1 MKRMDALDSK
11 SRGWLRC
18 VCIFVIIVL
27 YFAAHEAQV
36 AWAQSAQPSQ
46 TPRTQTVPSTRTQVE
61 RPEER
66 NRSEPTSEMKALSK
80 PLLLNLRLVWG
91 ADEVASYSGVIQTTA
106 SKFICREQLGIDPYD
121 PGFLKSAANQP
132 CKFHDP
138 MTRFGGCDIVVEGQP
153 LDQITCQIQCIEKQ
167 TGKRFEKS
175 FVWTLESLRDAIHVE
190 EIGPGNCRI
199 SVSRVPGDSIR
210 FATERTH
217 LIYNAEEPLAFQL
230 EPYAL
235 PWRQIQCSVEYT
247 MVRLEDD
254 AEMLRQTRPVFLD
267 DFGNAEANHVLM
279 TAPREPGVYELRC
292 RIEPKRL
299 IPNLLGKKTTV
310 ERTIQ
315 FVVQDNIRPTEASN
329 NENSSIFNGNDGDGD
344 DAPRERKNLTAR
356 NTLPTLWH
364 PIWDTNV
371 SKMTLQTLGD
381 VVQNDGR
388 IPKRFPM
395 LDAAKAFTKLSRDVQ
410 LVSSASEPTND
421 LEHADSLKA
430 RLVIPS
436 GTVGWT
442 HLKGLSVGQM
452 HRFRLTIDSRHP
464 RLRVVIREDAS
475 QLNASGGLAPSGA
488 LASALDEA
496 IESSLESLLPS
507 EVNPGVNPGINREG
521 SPATQVIELLFW
533 PTSES
538 ATLSITNESSRQA
551 ANLLQCSVDRWS
563 DQDAR
568 DFQRFKHQPEQG
580 KGNLL
585 EIHGSDLRSLFSSGR
600 FARGPYD
607 DWVQVLHFANSLAH
621 YCVENRFDTVAMV
634 VDSEGSSLYPSK
646 LNQGNRRNDTGV
658 FSSSGRDPLQK
669 DQIELLY
676 RVLGQYRIG
685 FIPMLELSGPVRDLE
700 VAVEEMDLQDVMQGD
715 DTNKNLASA
724 EKQSYNPASARV
736 QRALA
741 ACVEELHQR
750 YQSHPNFQG
759 LAIRLNSASH
769 LSPCIPF
776 EQANKAI
783 KERFQADMLIKKSKM
798 NLKETNQNSAI
809 VQVDFQNWMMEN
821 SIRFVLRLSAKIE
834 FMSCSEQWMAML
846 PQERLNDPKLPIH
859 SPVLLQSAADP
870 STSPKRII
878 LQNWNTQSP
887 SSSSFS
893 LCETSQQLMRSTIAL
908 NDLCKDF
915 EGQNAA
921 AVPHHD
927 GGRSISK
934 VRVWQSTA
942 SHGDLLVSNAG
953 SIDEVI
959 QVEWD
964 VAPESFEVVTEKEL
978 DGSWILATDDRVQR
992 SAETG
997 DWVVKAPAGDAFRIR
1012 LASQHSSHSLATKTS
1027 HAQAVSWK
1035 SFDPMIRQSLN
1046 HALERFEKSLN
1057 RMNDPVRQEG
1067 VLRNSSFESKSSMI
1081 RGRLDGWA
1089 TSLDSY
1095 ATISIDQASAAAGE
1109 CSLKIDSRKD
1119 SSSAWIQSDSFVLGA
1134 SERLLIGLKIAANQ
1148 FPAQATLSLSRME
1161 ADGER
1166 FVLVAS
1172 RDLRPVQRDS
1182 SNGTK
1187 WHALQFD
1194 LSQELN
1200 TLTDNTQPQLFRIQ
1214 IETKGVS
1221 QFWVDDLFVSTE
1233 FLTADE
1239 RREMRSELFLAK
1251 ASMTN
1256 GDTQPANQILTSSR
1270 VRLLPWE
1277 VDDPSA
1283 ANPSTPSAADIYSGE
1298 QNSPRSSIA
1307 PSPSAQ
1313 VPAKPSFGRRIRNL
1327 WGQRS
1332 EPEK

>member
-11 SRGWLRC
+11 PRGGLRC
-18 VCIFVIIVL
+18 VCIFVIFAL
-27 YFAAHEAQV
+27 YFAAHGARV
-36 AWAQSAQPSQ
+36 TWAQSARAQPA
-46 TPRTQTVPSTRTQVE
+46 PSNRAQVE
-61 RPEER
+61 RTEER
-66 NRSEPTSEMKALSK
+66 NRGEPTSETKAISK

-106 SKFICREQLGIDPYD
+106 SKFVCREQLGIDPYD

-153 LDQITCQIQCIEKQ
+153 LDQITCQIQCTEKQ

-199 SVSRVPGDSIR
+199 SVSRVPGDAIR

-235 PWRQIQCSVEYT
+235 PWRQMQCSVEYT
-247 MVRLEDD
+247 VVRLEDD

-292 RIEPKRL
+292 RIEPKRFL
-299 IPNLLGKKTTV
+299 PNLLGKKTSI

-315 FVVQDNIRPTEASN
+315 FVVQDNIRPTEDSN
-329 NENSSIFNGNDGDGD
+329 NENSSISNDNNGDGD
-344 DAPRERKNLTAR
+344 DAPRERNNLTAS
-356 NTLPTLWH
+356 NMLPTCWH
-364 PIWDTNV
+364 PVWDTNV
-371 SKMTLQTLGD
+371 GKMTLQTLGD

-388 IPKRFPM
+388 IPKRFPI

-410 LVSSASEPTND
+410 LVSSVSETTND
-421 LEHADSLKA
+421 LEHADSLEK
-430 RLVIPS
+430 RFVIPS

-442 HLKGLSVGQM
+442 HLNGLSVGQM
-452 HRFRLTIDSRHP
+452 HRVQLTIDSRHP
-464 RLRVVIREDAS
+464 RLRVVIREDS
-475 QLNASGGLAPSGA
+475 PPLNATGGLARSGA
-488 LASALDEA
+488 WENALDEP

-507 EVNPGVNPGINREG
+507 EDNREDNRGIQRGINREG

-538 ATLSITNESSRQA
+538 ATLSITNESIRQS
-551 ANLLQCSVDRWS
+551 ANLVQCSVDRWS

-568 DFQRFKHQPEQG
+568 NLPRLKHPPEQG
-580 KGNLL
+580 TGNLL

-621 YCVENRFDTVAMV
+621 YCVENRFETVAMV
-634 VDSEGSSLYPSK
+634 VDSEGGSLYPSQ
-646 LNQGNRRNDTGV
+646 LNQGNRRNDTGA

-685 FIPMLELSGPVRDLE
+685 FIPMLELSGPIRDLE
-700 VAVEEMDLQDVMQGD
+700 VAMEEMDLQDVMQGD
-715 DTNKNLASA
+715 NPSKNLATA

-769 LSPCIPF
+769 LSPCVPF

-783 KERFQADMLIKKSKM
+783 KERFQADMLMKKSKM
-798 NLKETNQNSAI
+798 NMKETNQNSAI
-809 VQVDFQNWMMEN
+809 VHVDFQNWMMEN
-821 SIRFVLRLSAKIE
+821 SIRFVQRLSAKVE
-834 FMSCSEQWMAML
+834 FISCSEQWMAML
-846 PQERLNDPKLPIH
+846 SQERLSDPKLPIH

-870 STSPKRII
+870 FTSPKRII
-878 LQNWNTQSP
+878 LQNWGTQSP

-893 LCETSQQLMRSTIAL
+893 LGESSQQLMRSTMAL

-921 AVPHHD
+921 AVPHRD

-964 VAPESFEVVTEKEL
+964 VTPESFEVVTEKGL
-978 DGSWILATDDRVQR
+978 DGTWILATDDRVQR

-1012 LASQHSSHSLATKTS
+1012 LASQHSSPSLATKTS
-1027 HAQAVSWK
+1027 HAKAVSWK

-1067 VLRNSSFESKSSMI
+1067 LLRNSSFESKSSMI

-1089 TSLDSY
+1089 TSLDSH

-1148 FPAQATLSLSRME
+1148 FPAQATLSLSRM
-1161 ADGER
+1161 DSGGER

-1172 RDLRPVQRDS
+1172 RDLRPVQGDS

-1187 WHALQFD
+1187 WHSLQFD
-1194 LSQELN
+1194 LTQELN

-1270 VRLLPWE
+1270 VLLLPWE
-1277 VDDPSA
+1277 VDEPSA
-1283 ANPSTPSAADIYSGE
+1283 ANPSTPSASDIYSGE
-1298 QNSPRSSIA
+1298 QNSPRSNMA
-1307 PSPSAQ
+1307 PSTSAQ